1 MDSAVSQSF
10 THFVGLPA
18 FPFAPITVWFSEL
31 RTGLNRKDVIPEEAI
46 ANITNTPVL
55 IIHGLEDET
64 ISYTDSEAIYSKA
77 NQPKDIWL
85 VPGAEHGDASEIEEQ
100 EYQNRIVSFFT
111 ENLK

>member
-1 MDSAVSQSF
+1 M
-10 THFVGLPA
+10 
-18 FPFAPITVWFSEL
+18 
-31 RTGLNRKDVIPEEAI
+31 IPEEAI
-46 ANITNTPVL
+46 ANITDTPVL

-64 ISYTDSEAIYSKA
+64 ISYIDSEAIYSKA